1 MSKVYSFRLCDKNPR
16 EAQAIQVTETWASKG
31 FSLRQLYIEAVIA
44 YANVADRQGE
54 LIGILRNIEKTLE
67 EIKGQNN
74 RREIEIDHKV
84 ELSNEFI
91 ECLVK
96 SARPGIRIES

>member
-1 MSKVYSFRLCDKNPR
+1 MSKVYSFRLSDKNPR

-44 YANVADRQGE
+44 YANVTDGQWE
-54 LIGILRNIEKTLE
+54 LVVILRNIEKTLE
-67 EIKGQNN
+67 ELKGQYNH
-74 RREIEIDHKV
+74 REMEIDHKI